1 MGSWHQNWLNCS
13 RPTPLSCPQLTHL
26 CSVVDEV
33 IEAVSSPA
41 QQIFLAQFQEAAV
54 ASIYCPDAEG

>member
-1 MGSWHQNWLNCS
+1 MHV
-13 RPTPLSCPQLTHL
+13 

-33 IEAVSSPA
+33 TEAVSSPA
-41 QQIFLAQFQEAAV
+41 QQIFLAQFQEAAAA